1 MSVGMGLHFVVR
13 KIDVEVASCW
23 QRSWARTIWNDEC
36 FVQKI
41 TGAGCCAAVCKWLCF
56 FFQHHLCSDSQICD
70 QKAERTEGPVDAAS
84 CSPSETCL
92 FPPLSRSVPLTI
104 KGDMEWNHVHLSME
118 SAVLLHYYLLV
129 YLWRHLYFYPVV
141 EKFLLLVKS
150 LKKQFSIPF
159 NFILWF
165 CCFNALRW
173 MWGELRHILM
183 CPWCLCLEE

>member
-1 MSVGMGLHFVVR
+1 MPFFTLLAPSRSGRGRGYPTRQSLGLSPRSCARSCWMPGWFGLRGSCEVVCASLGMGLRFVVR

-23 QRSWARTIWNDEC
+23 QCSRARTIWNDEC

-41 TGAGCCAAVCKWLCF
+41 TGAGCCAAVCKWLCC

-70 QKAERTEGPVDAAS
+70 QKAERTEGPVDAAP

-118 SAVLLHYYLLV
+118 SAVLLRCYLLV
-129 YLWRHLYFYPVV
+129 
-141 EKFLLLVKS
+141 
-150 LKKQFSIPF
+150 
-159 NFILWF
+159 
-165 CCFNALRW
+165 
-173 MWGELRHILM
+173 
-183 CPWCLCLEE
+183 